1 MIIPPSYCLSS
12 QGSCKSCIL
21 VNSRSN
27 HLPTN
32 EEGTTTQ
39 SQSQMH
45 YLLELTDHQFE
56 VIATNRGSSSNTSLL
71 CNSIQHTDCVFIHHR
86 ILLNIL

>member
-1 MIIPPSYCLSS
+1 MIIPPSYCLSP

-21 VNSRSN
+21 VNCRSN

-32 EEGTTTQ
+32 EEDTAAQ

-45 YLLELTDHQFE
+45 YLLELADHQFE
-56 VIATNRGSSSNTSLL
+56 VITINRSSSSNTCLL
-71 CNSIQHTDCVFIHHR
+71 CNSIQHTDCIFIHHR